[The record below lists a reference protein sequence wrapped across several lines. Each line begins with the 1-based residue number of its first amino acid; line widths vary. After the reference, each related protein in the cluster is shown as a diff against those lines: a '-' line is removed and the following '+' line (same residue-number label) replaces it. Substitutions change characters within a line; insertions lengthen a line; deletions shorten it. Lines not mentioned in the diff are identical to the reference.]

1 MALVSEPDW
10 AYLPVTVLGDILDKL
25 PEPIDHLWF
34 GAVCKQWYSFSKDC
48 IEAKKRWNKLL
59 PMLMIPTEKYT
70 TTERRLYSVV
80 EGKIYSVELQVPN
93 CERFCGSCLGW
104 LATVDESSYVTLS
117 NPFKN
122 GISVCLPPI
131 DLLQTYRE
139 GFDYYIYKFILS
151 ADPASTSNNYVV
163 VAIYGIYKKLAYI
176 KAGEKSWHHVEI
188 TSISDIIFYY
198 GLVYAVCHRGL
209 IVCFNVEDGNS
220 SESDLPKLTI
230 LAPKMDPPR
239 YSDRAYLVESSGGD
253 LFYVHRKLDKNEDYR
268 LKLTGV
274 FKVYKLL
281 LHEQS
286 GKVMER
292 VELESLGDDTLFVG
306 DNNSMA
312 VSAANLPGCQPNS
325 IYFTHDYIDWI
336 RFNKSYRPH
345 DVGVFNVK
353 DGTFGQHYVLNAL
366 DKKMP
371 PVLWI
376 VPPFQRK

>member
-1 MALVSEPDW
+1 MPCVTGAWLFALMLKMVIAASLIYQSW
-10 AYLPVTVLGDILDKL
+10 RYLHQRWILQGIL
-25 PEPIDHLWF
+25 IGHILW
-34 GAVCKQWYSFSKDC
+34 
-48 IEAKKRWNKLL
+48 N
-59 PMLMIPTEKYT
+59 
-70 TTERRLYSVV
+70 
-80 EGKIYSVELQVPN
+80 
-93 CERFCGSCLGW
+93 
-104 LATVDESSYVTLS
+104 
-117 NPFKN
+117 
-122 GISVCLPPI
+122 
-131 DLLQTYRE
+131 
-139 GFDYYIYKFILS
+139 
-151 ADPASTSNNYVV
+151 
-163 VAIYGIYKKLAYI
+163 
-176 KAGEKSWHHVEI
+176 H
-188 TSISDIIFYY
+188 
-198 GLVYAVCHRGL
+198 
-209 IVCFNVEDGNS
+209 
-220 SESDLPKLTI
+220 
-230 LAPKMDPPR
+230 
-239 YSDRAYLVESSGGD
+239 GGD

-376 VPPFQRK
+376 VPPFQRKWIRSFNVWLSLYWFLVYHDV